1 MTMTAHSAASK
12 PDTDAPAE
20 VCLQSAQSPFGD
32 IFEPAGPTVLNTVA
46 LALLKAFALMC
57 NTLPAMKKSMQDNG
71 KWINYK
77 IGAATKDGR
86 LSLTLAFEDGKVSV
100 RPGVVP
106 DHSALLVFHNIE
118 AVKRILDN
126 DPMNLFDLITRNRVI
141 LDGDR
146 AALLFVNYLFN
157 KLQAPFNTPKFWMLK
172 HKEKKKRER
181 EYGKNPKDVS
191 RALGRDM
198 ADRKNVRMQ
207 GGHVKDPGVKHLPDP
222 YLAEISL
229 EFFPRI
235 KEIYERQRDATPE
248 ISVERPRI
256 MTQWF
261 RENGFETDSAGDPWH
276 PGLRQALAFRHLMA
290 SKKPVIQEGNLLAG
304 SLAPEEV
311 CVMLYPD
318 TEPTLSLW
326 QELDTIDKRVMNP
339 HVITKENRN
348 ILKGLLPFW
357 RKRNIHSWIID
368 TYGNTTPFRI
378 DGRFAVYY
386 NLKKA
391 TFSHT
396 IPNIESILI
405 KGTTGV
411 MADIDARMEKGGID
425 TRQQD
430 TLKAM
435 RITLDG
441 LDAYAE
447 NLATEAVFLAAGEAN
462 PDRKAELIALS
473 AMCAHA
479 PKYPARTLHEAMNA
493 AWIYLVGVL
502 MENNNISL
510 SPGRLDQIFQPYFE
524 KDMATISDPGEKDA
538 YIQRAVELSACL
550 FLRISH
556 HYMAAP
562 DLVNYLYSGT
572 QTDSAV
578 TLGGVTRTG
587 GDAVNDM
594 TYIFLKATEMLGNQ
608 EPNVNVRFHPGVNS
622 DDFLKRVCEVN
633 YITSGTPSVHNDKAV
648 FQALKNQDF
657 TVEDLRDWGAVGCV
671 EPAIPGKHTGHTN
684 ALCMNLIAGLEMV
697 FNNGYHPLLDWHMGP
712 ETGRPENGDFKT
724 FDQFFQAYMDQMRFL
739 VDCHCHLNTLCCEAH
754 SKLRPQPFL
763 SATTV
768 GCIDSATDNTE
779 GGALYNSSGG
789 FNAGLADVTDSMMA
803 VKTLVFDEKR
813 ISFAEFKK
821 AIDGNFQDQPELLS
835 LIRTKVP
842 LFGSGNDDAV
852 AMANRLTKEIHGLY
866 ARHRNFRGGK
876 YFTGYWTVSWHSGF
890 GSLTGAIPS
899 GRLAGKA
906 FTPGLTPQPHA
917 SDSILDNMR
926 DVARLAPEY
935 MENNIAFNVKF
946 VPSSTDSREKTVD
959 TIFSYLKTY
968 FDLGGMQAQLNM
980 VDSET
985 LKDAMAH
992 PENYKNLIVRI
1003 SGYNARF
1010 VELSRDL
1017 QIELVERSQFSG

>member
-1 MTMTAHSAASK
+1 MTKTAHAAEMTLNSEE
-12 PDTDAPAE
+12 TSQAG
-20 VCLQSAQSPFGD
+20 LQAARSPFGN
-32 IFEPAGPTVLNTVA
+32 IFEPAGTRVLNTVA
-46 LALLKAFALMC
+46 LAFLKAFALMC
-57 NTLPAMKKSMQDNG
+57 NTLPPMKKSMRDNG
-71 KWINYK
+71 QWINYK
-77 IGAATKDGR
+77 VGAATKDGR
-86 LSLTLAFEDGKVSV
+86 LSLTLSFEDGKVTV
-100 RPGVVP
+100 RPGVAP
-106 DHSALLVFHNIE
+106 DHSALLVFHDLA

-172 HKEKKKRER
+172 HKERKKRER

-198 ADRKNVRMQ
+198 ADRKNVRIN
-207 GGHVKDPGVKHLPDP
+207 GNHVKDPGVRHLPDP
-222 YLAEISL
+222 FLSALSL
-229 EFFPRI
+229 DSFPRI
-235 KEIYERQRDATPE
+235 KTIYERQRDATPE
-248 ISVERPRI
+248 ISVERPWI
-256 MTQWF
+256 MTRWF
-261 RENGFETDSAGDPWH
+261 RENGFETDQSGATWH
-276 PGLRQALAFRHLMA
+276 PGLRQALAFHHLMA
-290 SKKPVIQEGNLLAG
+290 TKKPVIQTGNLLAG

-339 HVITKENRN
+339 HVITKKNRQ
-348 ILKGLLPFW
+348 ILKDLLPFW

-368 TYGNTTPFRI
+368 HYGNTTPFRI

-396 IPNIESILI
+396 IPNIEIVLA
-405 KGTTGV
+405 KGTTGIKS
-411 MADIDARMEKGGID
+411 DIDARIKLGGLD
-425 TRQQD
+425 ARQKD

-441 LDAYAE
+441 LKAYAQ
-447 NLATEAVFLAAGEAN
+447 NLAREAESLADRE
-462 PDRKAELIALS
+462 PDPERREELLAL
-473 AMCAHA
+473 ATICAHA
-479 PKYPARTLHEAMNA
+479 PENPARTLHEAMNA

-502 MENNNISL
+502 MENNNISM

-524 KDMATISDPGEKDA
+524 RDMETITDPVEKEA

-594 TYIFLKATEMLGNQ
+594 TYIFLKVTEMLGNQ

-648 FQALKNQDF
+648 FKAMKNQDF
-657 TVEDLRDWGAVGCV
+657 TPEDLRDWGAVGCV
-671 EPAIPGKHTGHTN
+671 EPAIPGKHTSHTN

-697 FNNGYHPLLDWHMGP
+697 LNNGYHPLLDWRLGP
-712 ETGRPENGDFKT
+712 ETGRPENGDFT
-724 FDQFFQAYMDQMRFL
+724 SFDQFFDAYLSQMRFL

-754 SKLRPQPFL
+754 SHLRPQPFL

-768 GCIDSATDNTE
+768 GCIGKAMDNTE

-803 VKTLVFDEKR
+803 VKKLVFDEKR
-813 ISFAEFKK
+813 ITFADFKQ
-821 AIDGNFQDQPELLS
+821 AIDGNFENHPELLS

-842 LFGSGNDDAV
+842 LFGSGNDEAV
-852 AMANRLTKEIHGLY
+852 AMANRLTREIHGLY
-866 ARHRNFRGGK
+866 APHRNFRGGK

-899 GRLAGKA
+899 GRLSGKA

-926 DVARLAPEY
+926 DVARLEPEF

-946 VPSSTDSREKTVD
+946 VPTAKDTREKIVD

-968 FDLGGMQAQLNM
+968 FGLGGMQAQLNM

-1017 QIELVERSQFSG
+1017 QIELVERSQFTG